1 MLSLRSRWT
10 GCFRLKVQFLPSQAS
25 FPLLCCA
32 DLIFPLAA
40 EALKALQ
47 VTHASCVTSESVE
60 ARLKEQAEAHQ
71 AALQVERDVA
81 ARAKQVTARVTKEKN
96 DAESALKEKATTLA
110 DTEKHLQL
118 AETRLGELKV
128 KPAEWQ
134 RELREINQQ
143 LNGKCSA

>member
-1 MLSLRSRWT
+1 MLT
-10 GCFRLKVQFLPSQAS
+10 FIFFLAT
-25 FPLLCCA
+25 
-32 DLIFPLAA
+32 

-71 AALQVERDVA
+71 TALQVERDVA

-96 DAESALKEKATTLA
+96 DAESALKEKASALA
-110 DTEKHLQL
+110 DTERHLQL
-118 AETRLGELKV
+118 AETRLEELKV

>member
-1 MLSLRSRWT
+1 MLT
-10 GCFRLKVQFLPSQAS
+10 FIFFLAT
-25 FPLLCCA
+25 
-32 DLIFPLAA
+32 

-47 VTHASCVTSESVE
+47 VTHATCVTSESVE
-60 ARLKEQAEAHQ
+60 ARLKDQAEAHQ
-71 AALQVERDVA
+71 TALQSEWDVA
-81 ARAKQVTARVTKEKN
+81 TRAKQAVARLTKEKK

-110 DTEKHLQL
+110 ETERHLQL
-118 AETRLGELKV
+118 AEARLEELKV